1 MKKLLSITLLF
12 CGLLSFVSCAED
24 EGTTEE
30 FAEWQTKNE
39 TYWSSLYT
47 STLQRMASGNA
58 SVDTIRKWSLQ
69 NQTVF
74 AGITTTYAPE
84 DYIIVEKLVNGTG
97 EVSPAYSDSV
107 AVHYQGRL
115 IPSTTYTSGYIFDKS
130 TGWNDSYNLDIMKP
144 SSFAVSG
151 LVDGF
156 TTALL
161 KMHVGDRWKV
171 YIPYQ
176 LGYGTST
183 SSSSSIPAYSTLIF
197 DITLTKIWR

>member
-47 STLQRMASGNA
+47 STLQKMASGNA